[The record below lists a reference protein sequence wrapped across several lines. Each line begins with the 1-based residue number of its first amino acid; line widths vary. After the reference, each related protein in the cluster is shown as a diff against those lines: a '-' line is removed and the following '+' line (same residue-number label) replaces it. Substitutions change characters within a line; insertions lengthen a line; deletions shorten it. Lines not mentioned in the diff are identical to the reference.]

1 MRRVLIAVM
10 CAMLSVLTACSSAPK
25 PQAAPPTERQSL
37 DRSARLAFAQGQ
49 YAQAAT
55 LYEAA
60 LEQALAEDAPGAIVD
75 TRFNVALCQ
84 TYLGQY
90 ESALTQVTQAE
101 AERAR
106 RGLPGDPE
114 LQLLTGTI
122 HYRAGEPGRA
132 QEILDGLLQQR
143 DVTGATRAKAHFV
156 AGLIAADGS
165 ASGPLRQH
173 MLALQTDAGG
183 NVQADRFELEGRL
196 AGIEGDFDRALG
208 LLDQVVILRGTERDY
223 RGMVRALASAGA
235 IAQQDG
241 RLQAAG
247 SYLLR
252 AGRSAAQR
260 GEPEARDWLVRAQT
274 LGVQTRD
281 DALTTEATSIL
292 NSLGD

>member
-1 MRRVLIAVM
+1 MKRILKPVS
-10 CAMLSVLTACSSAPK
+10 CALLCLLTACSSAPK
-25 PQAAPPTERQSL
+25 PQAPPPTEHQSL

-75 TRFNVALCQ
+75 TRFNLALCQ

-90 ESALTQVTQAE
+90 AAALTQVAQAE

-114 LQLLTGTI
+114 LQLLAGTI
-122 HYRAGEPGRA
+122 RYRAGEPGRA
-132 QEILDGLLQQR
+132 QEILDGLLR
-143 DVTGATRAKAHFV
+143 HSDPTGTTRAKAHFV
-156 AGLIAADGS
+156 AGLIAADDS
-165 ASGPLRQH
+165 TLGPLREH
-173 MLALQTDAGG
+173 ILALPSDADS
-183 NVQADRFELEGRL
+183 NAQADRMELEGRL
-196 AGIEGDFDRALG
+196 AGIEGDIDRALG

-247 SYLLR
+247 TYLLR

-260 GEPEARDWLVRAQT
+260 GEPEARDWLARAQS
-274 LGVQTRD
+274 LGIQTHD
-281 DALTTEATSIL
+281 DALAGEAAAIL
-292 NSLGD
+292 NSLVD